1 MLILISQNKK
11 KVVSEE
17 RCERSDLN
25 RRNLLKNNKSKD
37 LSILNEI
44 NNIFKQREIFKLLT
58 YFIKRFIII
67 LRIGGKFN

>member
-11 KVVSEE
+11 KVVYEE
-17 RCERSDLN
+17 SCERSDLN

-44 NNIFKQREIFKLLT
+44 NNIFKQREILN
-58 YFIKRFIII
+58 Y
-67 LRIGGKFN
+67 